1 MRLLSSTIVLN
12 LFFALFLSAQ
22 IQNGGSWGAVRLY
35 GHAFE
40 YKDFSEQQYDFI
52 AKNHSIMAIEKRHAR
67 RVYGEATSEKSTLF
81 TAKKMKEKNP
91 ETDVLFYW
99 NAYLA
104 YEGLYKSLETLRSKQ
119 PTWFRKSSFES
130 IKAASY
136 AFDFTPKGAREF
148 WVSIPNK
155 AVEHQAIDGVFIDAL
170 PKAELNGQ
178 LEQVE
183 QMMDEL
189 TGLVIYN
196 GFRYYPKTKSF
207 LAGRETLNY
216 ADGAFVEAFM
226 SASVDRAER
235 AEKLLDELLQFP
247 KDKVLIC
254 NGLKDGFG
262 SKGSHQFSL
271 AAYLIVA
278 HEKSYYRFGEG
289 HAFGGKFLTYWHED
303 FEKKIGNPIG
313 EVNRR

>member
-178 LEQVE
+178 LEQV
-183 QMMDEL
+183 D
-189 TGLVIYN
+189 
-196 GFRYYPKTKSF
+196 
-207 LAGRETLNY
+207 
-216 ADGAFVEAFM
+216 AFVEAFM

-235 AEKLLDELLQFP
+235 AERLLDELLQFP

-313 EVNRR
+313 EVKKKGRVYYRSFENLEVMLDLDKQEVKLEWK